1 MVLLGTE
8 MVFHIFPTVSQN
20 TVEPLCKTTT
30 EIH

>member
-1 MVLLGTE
+1 

-20 TVEPLCKTTT
+20 PVEPLCITTT